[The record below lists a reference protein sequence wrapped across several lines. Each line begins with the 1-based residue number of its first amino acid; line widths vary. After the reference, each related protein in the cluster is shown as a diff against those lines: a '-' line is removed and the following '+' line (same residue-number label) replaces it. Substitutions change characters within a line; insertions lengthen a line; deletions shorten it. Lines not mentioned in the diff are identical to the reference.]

1 MAETAFDEGRTR
13 VFYGV
18 DNALAYGKRFMEHAK
33 SKMDITFDQ
42 NAPSIVIKIPMY
54 YENYKKILKRGG
66 KIRCI
71 TIITMENLP
80 YCKEL
85 LNIVSELRHL
95 DGLKGGIAT
104 NESEYMATTILRE
117 AEPLTEVIY
126 SNAVEVV
133 SQGQYIFDALWNNAI
148 PAHKKIKEIEQG
160 ITLEK
165 TDVVV
170 GEGNALR
177 VIKNFLL
184 QAKDRLEICLDSS
197 GPTAIAKVKGYKTG
211 LSEARNNLA
220 KIRVLT
226 EVTKD
231 NLSYCKELN
240 DFVDEI
246 RHLDTIKGNFAI
258 TGSEYISTPMA
269 LGLHPVSELIY
280 STVNGIVEQQQY
292 IFDILWNK
300 AIPFVKKVQEIEEG
314 VEIEFVE
321 VINDPIKSKDILTKN
336 LKSPENEILLFI
348 PTSMLLLLQNEMGL
362 TEMMNR
368 FSNNSTINIRVLL
381 SSKSGTVKSGLD
393 IGRVLSYKGQNN
405 ISIRYLEN
413 DSEFKSLERTAIVII
428 DKRICIL
435 LELNDDYHN
444 FSIKNSLKY
453 LIFSNNKTFVSSYIS
468 VFQSLWRSFDL
479 LKQLKEIDNKVIF
492 QEANLENQIV
502 RQTEYLLKI
511 NNDLEA
517 LNREYVRKDEEL
529 KKTNEEL
536 LNSNIVKNEFI
547 SMISHELRTPLVP
560 IKGYTEMLLNPK
572 LLGELNEKQLKAIQ
586 SIYRNVKKQESLV
599 EDILDSTK
607 LDLGQLNLLK
617 KDVIIPDLFA
627 NVIKDIKFM
636 ADEKHVDIL
645 IDIDTNIEKNKV
657 YCDEKRIE
665 QVLSN
670 LIKNSIDFVPPKGGK
685 IVLHVEKKEKQLI
698 NAHTK
703 NKHKYYDDVSHF
715 MVFTVRDN
723 GPGISRDK
731 IGNLFRRFYQIDTSV
746 TRSHAGTGLGL
757 VICKGIVEAH
767 GGQIWVDENQTNGCC
782 VSFSLPLPRYNN

>member
-1 MAETAFDEGRTR
+1 MAKAASDEGRTR
-13 VFYGV
+13 VLYGV
-18 DNALAYGKRFMEHAK
+18 DSAIAYGKRFMERAK
-33 SKMDITFDQ
+33 CKMDITFDQ

-71 TIITMENLP
+71 TVITRENLS
-80 YCKEL
+80 YCNEL

-160 ITLEK
+160 TTLEK

-170 GEGNALR
+170 GEGNAIR
-177 VIKNFLL
+177 VIKDFLL
-184 QAKDRLEICLDSS
+184 KAKDRLEICLDSS
-197 GPTAIAKVKGYKTG
+197 GPTAIADVKEYKTG
-211 LSEARNNLA
+211 LNQARSNVA
-220 KIRVLT
+220 RIRVMT

-231 NLSYCKELN
+231 NLSDCKEIN

-258 TGSEYISTPMA
+258 TESEYISTPMA
-269 LGLHPVSELIY
+269 LGLQPVSELIY
-280 STVNGIVEQQQY
+280 SNVNGIVEQQQY

-300 AIPFVKKVQEIEEG
+300 AIPFTKKTQEIEEG
-314 VEIEFVE
+314 VEIEFVD

-336 LKSPENEILLFI
+336 LKSPKNEILLFV
-348 PTSMLLLLQNEMGL
+348 PTSMLILLQNEMGL
-362 TEMMNR
+362 TDMMNR
-368 FSNNSTINIRVLL
+368 FSNNSAINIRVLL
-381 SSKSGTVKSGLD
+381 SSKTGTIKSGQD
-393 IGRVLSYKGQNN
+393 IGRVLSYEGQNN
-405 ISIRYLEN
+405 ISIRSLEKDN
-413 DSEFKSLERTAIVII
+413 EFKSLERTAIVII
-428 DKRICIL
+428 DKRICIII
-435 LELNDDYHN
+435 ELNDDYHN

-453 LIFSNNKTFVSSYIS
+453 LIFSNNKTFVSSYLS

-492 QEANLENQIV
+492 QEANLENQIA
-502 RQTEYLLKI
+502 RKTEYLLKI

-560 IKGYTEMLLNPK
+560 IKGYTEMLLNPR
-572 LLGELNEKQLKAIQ
+572 LLGELNEKQLKAIK

-617 KDVIIPDLFA
+617 KDVIIPDLFS
-627 NVIKDIKFM
+627 NVIKDLKFM
-636 ADEKHVDIL
+636 TDEKRVDI
-645 IDIDTNIEKNKV
+645 IVDIETNMGKNKV
-657 YCDEKRIE
+657 YCDERRIE

-670 LIKNSIDFVPPKGGK
+670 LIKNSIDFVPPKEGK
-685 IVLHVEKKEKQLI
+685 IVLHVEKKERQSI
-698 NAHTK
+698 NPH
-703 NKHKYYDDVSHF
+703 NKHKRSYYDDVSHF
-715 MVFTVRDN
+715 LVFTVKDN
-723 GPGISRDK
+723 GPGIPKDK
-731 IGNLFRRFYQIDTSV
+731 IGNLFRRFYQIDTSA

-757 VICKGIVEAH
+757 VICKGIIEAH
-767 GGQIWVDENQTNGCC
+767 GGQIWVDKNHNNGCSI
-782 VSFSLPLPRYNN
+782 SFSIPLIGYNN

>member
-782 VSFSLPLPRYNN
+782 VSFSLPLPDYNN